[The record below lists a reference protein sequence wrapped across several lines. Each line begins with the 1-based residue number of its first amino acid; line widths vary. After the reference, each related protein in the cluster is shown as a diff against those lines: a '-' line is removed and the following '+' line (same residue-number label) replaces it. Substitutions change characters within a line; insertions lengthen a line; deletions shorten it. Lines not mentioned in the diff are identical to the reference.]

1 MKTRTGNP
9 VGVEKSTESGINGK
23 QKDSAQKETRS
34 GSATMRISVEKQH
47 NRPLLAPGAQTEN
60 DGKSSLKGKTLR
72 GRSPS
77 GKRSRRPCRNN
88 TRGNCTTPS
97 CDYGYPP
104 ECQDYKTHSGC
115 KFGELCVLTHKEVD
129 SLPNKKQKKTVG
141 EGAVVSLKNSK
152 Q

>member
-1 MKTRTGNP
+1 MSALK
-9 VGVEKSTESGINGK
+9 KSMESGINGK

-34 GSATMRISVEKQH
+34 GSATMKISAEKH
-47 NRPLLAPGAQTEN
+47 YNRSLPAPRAQTEN
-60 DGKSSLKGKTLR
+60 DGKSTLKGKTLR

-77 GKRSRRPCRNN
+77 GKRSRRPCKNN
-88 TRGNCTTPS
+88 TRGKCTTPS
-97 CDYGYPP
+97 CDYRHPP

-115 KFGELCVLTHKEVD
+115 KFGELCVLTHKEED
-129 SLPNKKQKKTVG
+129 SLPNKKQKMTVG